1 MKISKIG
8 WIVSVVA
15 LTLVSC
21 NKGGVFC
28 YSANGTIVTEERNL
42 TAFTNIECD
51 LSAEVTVVQSE
62 NYKVIIETSEN
73 IIGIIETK
81 ISGSTLEIDL
91 KNGKCLKNNSTLK
104 ITVYLPELKGLDVS
118 GSGDV
123 YVPGKLTAE
132 TLDLEIS
139 GSGTVRMDSLDVNSL
154 MADISGSGEIYLTG
168 TDTVETQSI
177 EISGSGSVEA
187 INLPVRKST
196 IDMSGSGDSKVY
208 VLETLDVE
216 ISGSGEVIYKGNPI
230 ISQQVSGSGG
240 IRPF

>member
-1 MKISKIG
+1 MKIRKIG
-8 WIVSVVA
+8 LMISLVA
-15 LTLVSC
+15 LTFVSC

-28 YSANGTIVTEERNL
+28 YSANGTVIIEERNL

-51 LSAEVTVVQSE
+51 LSAEVTVIQSE
-62 NYKVIIETSEN
+62 NYKVKIETSEN
-73 IIGIIETK
+73 ILGIIETK
-81 ISGSTLEIDL
+81 VSGSTLEIDL
-91 KNGKCLKNNSTLK
+91 KNGKCLKNNYSLK
-104 ITVYLPELKGLDVS
+104 ITVYLPELKGLDIS

-123 YVPGKLTAE
+123 YVPGKIISE

-139 GSGTVRMDSLDVNSL
+139 GSGSVRMDSIDVNSII
-154 MADISGSGEIYLTG
+154 ADISGSGEIYLTG
-168 TDTVETQSI
+168 SDTMETQSI
-177 EISGSGSVEA
+177 EISGSGSVDA

-216 ISGSGEVIYKGNPI
+216 ISGSGDVIYRGNPI

>member
-1 MKISKIG
+1 MKIRKIG
-8 WIVSVVA
+8 LIAGIVA
-15 LTLVSC
+15 LTFVSC

-28 YSANGTIVTEERNL
+28 YSANGTIVTEERSL

-81 ISGSTLEIDL
+81 VSGSTLEIDL
-91 KNGKCLKNNSTLK
+91 KNGKCLKNNYTLK

-123 YVPGKLTAE
+123 YVPGKITSE
-132 TLDLEIS
+132 MLDLEIS
-139 GSGTVRMDSLDVNSL
+139 GSGSIRMDSLNTNSIE
-154 MADISGSGEIYLTG
+154 ADISGSGEIYLTG

-177 EISGSGSVEA
+177 KISGSGSVEA
-187 INLPVRKST
+187 INLPVKKST
-196 IDMSGSGDSKVY
+196 IDISGSGDSKVY

-216 ISGSGEVIYKGNPI
+216 ISGSGNVIYKGNPI

>member
-1 MKISKIG
+1 
-8 WIVSVVA
+8 
-15 LTLVSC
+15 
-21 NKGGVFC
+21 
-28 YSANGTIVTEERNL
+28 
-42 TAFTNIECD
+42 
-51 LSAEVTVVQSE
+51 
-62 NYKVIIETSEN
+62 
-73 IIGIIETK
+73 
-81 ISGSTLEIDL
+81 
-91 KNGKCLKNNSTLK
+91 
-104 ITVYLPELKGLDVS
+104 
-118 GSGDV
+118 
-123 YVPGKLTAE
+123 
-132 TLDLEIS
+132 
-139 GSGTVRMDSLDVNSL
+139 